1 MEKLT
6 HWKKETNPNYLGSW
20 DLLTGADANG
30 KAIYGDKIFTIKT
43 VEKRAV
49 VDMEN
54 IKKNPNATKDEI
66 VITFE
71 EFDKPMIIHA
81 KANFKGIE
89 QATGTPFIE
98 YWTGRKICVHVEP
111 GVKAFG
117 TVTDALRIKKVP
129 ERKCNICGKV
139 IDEKTYQQSKIKYGM
154 PLCSS
159 TCKARAGIK

>member
-1 MEKLT
+1 MTEKLT
-6 HWKKETNPNYLGSW
+6 HWKKETNPNYMGSW
-20 DLLTGADANG
+20 DLLTGADEHG
-30 KAIYGDKIFTIKT
+30 KPIYSEAVLTIKT
-43 VEKRAV
+43 VEKQAV

-81 KANFKGIE
+81 KTNFKGIE

-98 YWTGRKICVHVEP
+98 YWQGRKICVYVET

-117 TVTDALRIKKVP
+117 TVTDALRVKKLPV
-129 ERKCNICGKV
+129 RKCNVCGNV
-139 IDEKTYQQSKIKYGM
+139 IDERTYQQSKAKYGM

-159 TCKARAGIK
+159 ACKEKAGV